1 MFFSFFRA
9 RLANLTAYLYNR
21 SMETAGF
28 LHSFLDELTAA
39 FGGRLLF
46 FGLQG
51 SFARGEQTET
61 SDIDIVTV
69 LDELSFEDV
78 ELYRCI
84 VSSANF
90 PAQPCGF
97 IAGKAELSAWEKSD
111 LMSLV
116 FDTKPLL
123 GDLFALVPDFSNDD
137 IKHNVR
143 VTVCS
148 IYHACLHNYL
158 YDRSGDILR
167 SLFKSARFAIRMKH
181 FLLTGTFI
189 HSMSELRAAVGA
201 PDNTVISSAQNYTGS
216 PDDFT
221 FYTRTL
227 LDWARSLLCSPLLRP
242 AG

>member
-1 MFFSFFRA
+1 MFFLLRA

-51 SFARGEQTET
+51 SFARGEQTEA

-69 LDELSFEDV
+69 LDELSFDDV
-78 ELYRCI
+78 ELYRRLTL
-84 VSSANF
+84 AADF
-90 PAQPCGF
+90 PVQPCGF
-97 IAGKAELSAWEKSD
+97 IAGKAELAAWEKSD
-111 LMSLV
+111 LVSLV

-123 GDLFALVPDFSNDD
+123 GDLFALVTDFSNDD
-137 IKHNVR
+137 IKRNVR

-181 FLLTGTFI
+181 FLLTGTFV
-189 HSMSELRAAVGA
+189 HSMNELNALCHGTEKTIMTTAEDYIPS
-201 PDNTVISSAQNYTGS
+201 PDNFAS
-216 PDDFT
+216 
-221 FYTRTL
+221 YTRSL

>member
-1 MFFSFFRA
+1 MFFLLRT

-51 SFARGEQTET
+51 SYARGEQTEA

-69 LDELSFEDV
+69 LDELSFDDV
-78 ELYRCI
+78 ELYRRLTL
-84 VSSANF
+84 AADF
-90 PAQPCGF
+90 PVQPCGF
-97 IAGKAELSAWEKSD
+97 IAGKAELAAWEKSD
-111 LMSLV
+111 LVSLV

-123 GDLFALVPDFSNDD
+123 GDLFALVTDFSNDD
-137 IKHNVR
+137 IKSNVR

-189 HSMSELRAAVGA
+189 HSMNELCAAVGT
-201 PDNTVISSAQNYTGS
+201 PDKTIMSVAENYADS

-227 LDWARSLLCSPLLRP
+227 LDWARALLLSPLLRP